1 LSSETKRQDG
11 QTYDAW
17 LTVVVNA
24 ILHKS
29 GIYCIKLNNRILS
42 LFGSKISKLN
52 SAYKQASKKGSRQV
66 LKLVNTGKQD
76 KKLGHENGPT
86 NNFLS
91 LGWNIT
97 KLPHRIEL
105 DIPKNRMFFVF
116 RFCYILAGK

>member
-1 LSSETKRQDG
+1 MHS
-11 QTYDAW
+11 
-17 LTVVVNA
+17 TV
-24 ILHKS
+24 
-29 GIYCIKLNNRILS
+29 
-42 LFGSKISKLN
+42 
-52 SAYKQASKKGSRQV
+52 
-66 LKLVNTGKQD
+66 GKQD

-116 RFCYILAGK
+116 RICYILAGK